1 MKVVS
6 SKTLLSQFPRAV
18 PGNKTSNG
26 LYYTCSIIR
35 TDTVI
40 VILIV
45 LYPLSTATTVL
56 VSTTCSSTKK

>member
-35 TDTVI
+35 TDGDTDST
-40 VILIV
+40 IL
-45 LYPLSTATTVL
+45 
-56 VSTTCSSTKK
+56 TKYCY